1 MTPLQA
7 ILLGRQHAR
16 ILLLTFPNG
25 DGPSAELVV
34 ERLDAYESLSKDFRY
49 KVELLSDDANID
61 LEQIQGKLMCVS
73 LVRADGSL
81 RHFTGH
87 VWSFR
92 HVKTNGGVAF
102 YEAELVPWL
111 HYLKLRENCRP
122 FHNQTLQQQLEE
134 IFRDYGALPRWEWKV
149 TGEQRQFTM
158 CIQWNET
165 DHNYTSFRLEASGY
179 PYAYEHTEQGH
190 TWIVTSDTRDCDPI
204 DGAAPDVRF
213 HSNAGSE
220 EENSIAHWRP
230 RRQAVSSVSVL
241 SGYNFK
247 SPDPV
252 HVDTPTVNTQGDVP
266 KLEVHSYEGHYGFTH
281 RADGER
287 LARLR
292 MEEIE
297 ARDRQY
303 EAEGNN
309 GFLQPGRWFR
319 LTDHYAHRGD
329 DAEFLVL
336 EVTHHARNNY
346 LQGDDAV
353 AEYKNSCVCQRKAI
367 VWRPGRQFN
376 STRTQILAPQTATVV
391 GPSENG
397 AVNVDEYGRI
407 QVQFHWDRGQTF
419 SCYVRVATNWAG
431 GENGLLSHP
440 RVGSEVVIQFLDGNP
455 DHPII
460 TGGIHNQRYMP
471 PWKLPEQHV
480 LTGLRSR
487 ELTPSGGNNPGG
499 RSNHVIL
506 DDTHDGIQVQAK
518 SDHLC
523 SQLSLGD
530 ITRIEDT
537 SGRKDARGQGAELH
551 TEGHAVLRAG
561 KGMLVTTELRQ
572 NARGHMTDMP
582 ETIERLTQGQDLHD
596 SLAKVALEAQAHQA
610 GDQDEVVQSLQAQT
624 SDIKGTGGN
633 PEQGEFPEFQAPH
646 LTLASP
652 AGIQTT
658 TEGSTHVVSA
668 KHTAITSGGHTSISS
683 GKSLLAAV
691 KDAIRLFAYKT
702 GMKLVAATANI
713 DITALKDSIN
723 LLAKLN
729 ITHTANR
736 IEITAKQ
743 EVIINGGGS
752 YTKWTGSGISHGTS
766 GPWQVKASSFSH
778 SGPAS
783 MGTPSLPQAI
793 QLPKGQLDL
802 FHHYVQQSGA
812 KLQGVRQGEFTVVD
826 SEGGVHTGS
835 LDASGF
841 NSVPQVPMGTAEVTY
856 GKDPRDPWDEGSYF
870 GKADWPPKPLA
881 NDATEASASA
891 TGASTTGGFAG
902 GVGATAK
909 AVAAGAGF
917 AGGAAALGNLAGGA
931 GSATAALGKLST
943 VANSAQQAVSTLQ
956 AVQQGGAQALLG
968 PAKQI
973 AQQHAL
979 QAVAQKLPAG
989 TGALTNL
996 STGSFAGGLPG
1007 ALPSL
1012 PKAPTSKA
1020 TIENVREYAV

>member
-16 ILLLTFPNG
+16 ILLLSFPN
-25 DGPSAELVV
+25 DNGPASELVV
-34 ERLDAYESLSKDFRY
+34 EQLQAFESLSKDFLY
-49 KVELLSDDANID
+49 KVELLSDNANID
-61 LEQIQGKLMCVS
+61 LEEVQGKLMCVS
-73 LVRADGSL
+73 LVRADGTL

-92 HVKTNGGVAF
+92 HLKTNGGVAT
-102 YEAELVPWL
+102 YEAELVPWF
-111 HYLKLRENCRP
+111 HFLKLRENCRP
-122 FHNQTLQQQLEE
+122 FHNQTLQQQIEAL
-134 IFRDYGALPRWEWKV
+134 FADYGALPRWEWKV

-158 CIQWNET
+158 CIQWSES
-165 DHNYTSFRLEASGY
+165 DHNYVSARLEAAGY
-179 PYAYEHTEQGH
+179 PYGWEHTEDGH
-190 TWIVTSDTRDCDPI
+190 TWIVKSDTRDCEPI
-204 DGAAPDVRF
+204 DGASPNIRF

-220 EENSIAHWRP
+220 EENAIAQWRP
-230 RRQAVSSVSVL
+230 CRQAVSSTAVL
-241 SGYNFK
+241 SGYDFK
-247 SPDPV
+247 APDPV
-252 HVDTPTVNTQGDVP
+252 HVDTPTVNTQGEVP

-281 RADGER
+281 RLDGER

-303 EAEGNN
+303 EAEGNC
-309 GFLQPGRWFR
+309 GFVMPGRWFQ
-319 LTDHYAHRGD
+319 LVDHHAHRGE
-329 DAEFLVL
+329 DAQFLIL
-336 EVTHHARNNY
+336 EATHYARNNY

-353 AEYKNSCVCQRKAI
+353 AEYRNTFKAQRKAI
-367 VWRPGRQFN
+367 PWKPGRQFN
-376 STRTQILAPQTATVV
+376 STRTQVLAPQTATVV
-391 GPSENG
+391 GPEENG

-407 QVQFHWDRGQTF
+407 QVQFHWDRGQTM
-419 SCYVRVATNWAG
+419 SCRVRVATNWAG

-460 TGGIHNQRYMP
+460 TGGIFNQRYMP

-506 DDTHDGIQVQAK
+506 DDTHDDIQVQVK

-530 ITRIEDT
+530 IRRIEDT
-537 SGRKDARGQGAELH
+537 AGRKDARGQGAELH

-572 NARGHMTDMP
+572 NARGHITDMP
-582 ETIERLTQGQDLHD
+582 ETIERLTQGEQLHD
-596 SLAKVALEAQAHQA
+596 SLSKVAQEAQAHQS
-610 GDQDEVVQSLQAQT
+610 GDQDEVVKSLQAQNT
-624 SDIKGTGGN
+624 DIKGSGGN

-646 LTLASP
+646 LTFASP

-658 TEGSTHVVSA
+658 TEGSTHIASA
-668 KHTAITSGGHTSISS
+668 QHTALSSGGHTSISS

-743 EVIINGGGS
+743 EVVINGGGS

-766 GPWQVKASSFSH
+766 GPWQVKAASFSH

-793 QLPKGQLDL
+793 QLPKGNLEL
-802 FHHYVQQSGA
+802 FHEYVLSSGERI
-812 KLQGVRQGEFTVVD
+812 QGVKQGQFSVVD
-826 SEGGVHTGS
+826 SEGASHGGA
-835 LDASGF
+835 LDGNGF
-841 NSVPQVPMGTAEVTY
+841 NAVASVPMGMAEIDY
-856 GKDPRDPWDEGSYF
+856 GKDPSDPWDEGSHF
-870 GKADWPPKPLA
+870 GKTTWPPMPP
-881 NDATEASASA
+881 A
-891 TGASTTGGFAG
+891 TGASSAMSALGSSFAG
-902 GVGATAK
+902 SQAGKAGSGNSGALGALGGVAGVASLAGAIPGASSAAAGLGK
-909 AVAAGAGF
+909 FAAVA
-917 AGGAAALGNLAGGA
+917 
-931 GSATAALGKLST
+931 ST
-943 VANSAQQAVSTLQ
+943 AQQAVSTVQ
-956 AVQQGGAQALLG
+956 AVQQGGAQALLQ
-968 PAKQI
+968 PALQI
-973 AQQHAL
+973 AKSKAMPV
-979 QAVAQKLPAG
+979 VAQQAK
-989 TGALTNL
+989 
-996 STGSFAGGLPG
+996 G
-1007 ALPSL
+1007 ALPPGFAGDLSGGMPSMPTL
-1012 PKAPTSKA
+1012 AKAKPAPSPL
-1020 TIENVREYAV
+1020 EDYREFAV